1 MEDII
6 ETTAETIAETVT
18 DTVAATTTAASEGFG
33 DLMQST
39 LTFSERI
46 TLGLQVTLFGMAVVF
61 AVLILIWAILT
72 LFRIIFYDIPNKK
85 AAETKPVEKESKP
98 EPVVTAPLP
107 AVETVSEPEVDDAE
121 IAAAIAAAIAVVLD
135 KPQTSFRVVSFRRTA
150 SK

>member
-1 MEDII
+1 M
-6 ETTAETIAETVT
+6 AETVSE
-18 DTVAATTTAASEGFG
+18 TTAASSGFG

-46 TLGLQVTLFGMAVVF
+46 TLGLEVLLFGMAVVF

-72 LFRIIFYDIPNKK
+72 LFKIIFYDIPNKK
-85 AAETKPVEKESKP
+85 SAEAKPVASETVPEPPAPAPVP
-98 EPVVTAPLP
+98 EPVVEA
-107 AVETVSEPEVDDAE
+107 VSEPALDDAE